1 MPAQESTETIKIGD
15 QMCSPT
21 QLFERCKILK
31 DEKDRALSAK
41 IEQEKKLIQETI
53 KTNRAVALA
62 KKKARMLQ
70 VHLESTVAF
79 FN

>member
-1 MPAQESTETIKIGD
+1 
-15 QMCSPT
+15 
-21 QLFERCKILK
+21 LK

-62 KKKARMLQ
+62 KKKAKMLQ
-70 VHLESTVAF
+70 AHLESTVAF

>member
-1 MPAQESTETIKIGD
+1 MW
-15 QMCSPT
+15 SPT